1 MYENKCIAFRFCVCK
16 GRHFLPNSQI
26 FEPFFSKKVKLWGVQ
41 ASLFIV
47 HYSLFISEAL
57 RAASPLR
64 EDRQR
69 APCDSKGRN
78 TQLRP
83 SYQLACDLRHICG
96 RSIGWL
102 DQVILYYDS
111 FPLEEKRG

>member
-1 MYENKCIAFRFCVCK
+1 MGCTSFIIHC
-16 GRHFLPNSQI
+16 
-26 FEPFFSKKVKLWGVQ
+26 
-41 ASLFIV
+41 SLFTI
-47 HYSLFISEAL
+47 HKRSATSRFISEAL